1 MSPRDDHLSAPDV
14 RGWKRL
20 EQAALATMAALERAG
35 LKDVMLDLNRR
46 VFERDAADLHDVRHL
61 GAGVAVVEFKP
72 YVELLLL
79 EIQDAARH
87 DCLTPEAKRARIR
100 RAMELAGF

>member
-1 MSPRDDHLSAPDV
+1 MSSRHDRLSAPDL
-14 RGWKRL
+14 RGWRRL
-20 EQAALATMAALERAG
+20 GQMALATMAALERAG

-46 VFERDAADLHDVRHL
+46 VFERDAADLHDVHDL
-61 GAGVAVVEFKP
+61 GAGVAIVEFKP

-87 DCLTPEAKRARIR
+87 ECLAVEAKRARIR